1 MKTQSEENVLERS
14 GSRIQILVDETLGW
28 TGFSNRFYF
37 PGIKHLVTPAH

>member
-14 GSRIQILVDETLGW
+14 GSRMQILVDETGW
-28 TGFSNRFYF
+28 TGFPDRFYF